1 MRWHH
6 EVWESYSNPFHLP
19 MVTKFSPQ
27 MFVQVSCCGEDLQSA
42 PSTSELF
49 LICADAAEDTCTLQ
63 WVSRFVHPPATCVHK
78 ALPAFRLF
86 PEQTVWLLFS
96 AGATVIAWTGVKAI
110 FFLCFFQIPSVG
122 KKHYSLRNL
131 FKSMCQVLNSQASVA
146 FCPKYFV

>member
-1 MRWHH
+1 MAPRGLRILFQPLP
-6 EVWESYSNPFHLP
+6 SPNGCKIQPSNVCAGVLLWWRFA
-19 MVTKFSPQ
+19 VSPI
-27 MFVQVSCCGEDLQSA
+27 
-42 PSTSELF
+42 TSELF